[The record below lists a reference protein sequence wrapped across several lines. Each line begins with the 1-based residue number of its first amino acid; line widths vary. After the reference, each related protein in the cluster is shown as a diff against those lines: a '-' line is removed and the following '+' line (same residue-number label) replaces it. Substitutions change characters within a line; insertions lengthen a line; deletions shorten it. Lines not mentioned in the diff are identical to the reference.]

1 MVDLPVGKNP
11 PANTGDAR
19 DASSNPGSGRSLE
32 EEMAIHSCILAWKI
46 PWREDPG
53 GLQSVGFAELDTT
66 EYASH
71 LPWWVGGGG
80 HRSGRRFRRA
90 LSSPFAAPSAGS
102 SWLPAAGA
110 LSALS
115 LSQPPANAWP
125 APLGPCWSVPRLRAA
140 SG

>member
-1 MVDLPVGKNP
+1 MVDLPVVKNP

-19 DASSNPGSGRSLE
+19 DESSIPGSGRSLE
-32 EEMAIHSCILAWKI
+32 EEMVIHSCMLVWKI

-80 HRSGRRFRRA
+80 HIREEVPKGPFWPLCCLLSHHRRPRRWLLLA
-90 LSSPFAAPSAGS
+90 PGPRFSLCLESVSAPS
-102 SWLPAAGA
+102 
-110 LSALS
+110 
-115 LSQPPANAWP
+115 
-125 APLGPCWSVPRLRAA
+125 
-140 SG
+140 